1 MTIHVSDIDFDA
13 LIADNEFVLV
23 DCFAT
28 WCGPCKRIAPIIT
41 ELADEYEGKVAIAK
55 MDVDRSPRVSSQ
67 YGIQAIPTLL
77 YFKGGKLVKTVVGL
91 KTKEQIIEEMMGLG
105 FISEVAPKKPATY
118 SDNVTIVTDANF
130 ADFIASGLSIVDC
143 WAPWCGPCRR
153 MGPII
158 DGLADISVGEIK
170 VGKLDV
176 DENPEVS
183 RKYDI
188 MSIPALLM
196 FKDGKMVDTIIGLDP
211 SLTPEVLKKYMLE
224 L

>member
-13 LIADNEFVLV
+13 LITENEFVLV

-41 ELADEYEGKVAIAK
+41 ELADEYEGKVAVAK
-55 MDVDRSPRVSSQ
+55 MDVDMSPRVSSQ
-67 YGIQAIPTLL
+67 FGIQAIPTLL

-91 KTKEQIIEEMMGLG
+91 KSKEQIIEEMMGLG
-105 FISEVAPKKPATY
+105 FISEVAPKKPATN
-118 SDNVTIVTDANF
+118 SSNVSIVTDANF

-158 DGLADISVGEIK
+158 DNLADISVGQIK

-196 FKDGKMVDTIIGLDP
+196 FKDGKMVDTIVGLDP
-211 SLTPEVLKKYMLE
+211 SLTPEVLKKYMLD

>member
-13 LIADNEFVLV
+13 LIAENEFVLV

-67 YGIQAIPTLL
+67 FGIQAIPTLL
-77 YFKGGKLVKTVVGL
+77 YFKGGKLAKTVVGL
-91 KTKEQIIEEMMGLG
+91 KTKEQIIDEMMGLG
-105 FISEVAPKKPATY
+105 FISEVAPKKPATN
-118 SDNVTIVTDANF
+118 SSNVTIVTDSNF
-130 ADFIASGLSIVDC
+130 AEFIASGLSIVDC

-158 DGLADISVGEIK
+158 DGLADISAGEIK

-196 FKDGKMVDTIIGLDP
+196 FKDGKMVDTIVGLDP